1 MRGHY
6 RKWSE
11 YPMLLLHLHPSIDSC
26 TDCLTEIK
34 PVIKIVLE
42 DLFDGNKN
50 KIEEDIIMVSRKQKK
65 LYA

>member
-1 MRGHY
+1 
-6 RKWSE
+6 
-11 YPMLLLHLHPSIDSC
+11 MLLLHLHPSIDSC